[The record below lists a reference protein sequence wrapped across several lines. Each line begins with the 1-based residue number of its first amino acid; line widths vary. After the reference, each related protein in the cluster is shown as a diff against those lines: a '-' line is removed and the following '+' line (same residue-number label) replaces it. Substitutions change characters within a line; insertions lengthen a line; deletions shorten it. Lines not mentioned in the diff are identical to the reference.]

1 MARDPRHDILFE
13 PLQIGPR
20 VLPNRFFQV
29 PHCMGGGSERP
40 GLQAEFRRMKA
51 EGGWG
56 AVCTEYCEIHP
67 STEDAPRIGASLW
80 DDDDARS
87 LGIMVDAVHSEGA
100 LAGVELFYGE
110 CRASEAVLARLPEKT
125 GARR

>member
-1 MARDPRHDILFE
+1 
-13 PLQIGPR
+13 
-20 VLPNRFFQV
+20 
-29 PHCMGGGSERP
+29 
-40 GLQAEFRRMKA
+40 MKA

-80 DDDDARS
+80 DDDDVRS

-100 LAGVELFYGE
+100 LAGVELFYGG
-110 CRASEAVLARLPEKT
+110 SYSGGGEARTTARGPRSGDE
-125 GARR
+125 